1 MSENK
6 NIDVSNVTLF
16 LHSAGSGVVGIKN
29 VIFGTWVLLYYNQV
43 LGLEP
48 YLASIAL
55 GVSLFFDAISDPL
68 VGVWSDRFKSKLGR
82 RHPFIYASIF
92 PLAFCIWLLFVPP
105 SSYDQSYLFLKLL
118 TLTVCIRLAITF
130 FETPR
135 AALGPELTKDYD
147 RRNTL
152 NAMGLFFGYG
162 GAILVGFV
170 MLEFFLPET
179 SGYMGSRA
187 YLNPEGYEKLAYFA
201 GFLTLVL
208 GFVAAS
214 STHKHINDLHVVSD
228 NLNVDIK
235 QVFREVIETL
245 SNKSWLM
252 IFFGG
257 CLYALFL
264 GLNTGVGNY
273 ISIYFWEWTPSDISV
288 FPLAG
293 GVSAIIGAI
302 IAVVIS
308 QGREKK
314 NIALFALSAT
324 VLISYIPF
332 VLRLIDP
339 LFEAQTFP
347 SNGSNALWWIMI
359 SHQCVTDVLSVMGW
373 VILISMVFDV
383 VEDSQKKT
391 GRRDEGLFLAG
402 PGLFQKVFSGLGVFI
417 LGFVLQFLGFSNTE
431 ATIQEMKEPV
441 NNLVLFIC
449 IIGPILNIGGLT
461 FIYFYTITRDE
472 YESAVKDLGYE

>member
-6 NIDVSNVTLF
+6 NINVSNVTLF

-68 VGVWSDRFKSKLGR
+68 VGVWSDRFKSKLGI

-105 SSYDQSYLFLKLL
+105 SSYDQTYLFFKLL

-162 GAILVGFV
+162 GAIVVGFV

-179 SGYMGSRA
+179 SDYMGSRA

-208 GFVAAS
+208 GFIAAS
-214 STHKHINDLHVVSD
+214 STHKHIKDLHVVPES
-228 NLNVDIK
+228 LNIDIK

-245 SNKSWLM
+245 SNRSWLM

-293 GVSAIIGAI
+293 GISAIIGAI

-308 QGREKK
+308 RGREKK
-314 NIALFALSAT
+314 NIALFALAAT

-332 VLRLIDP
+332 TLRLIDP
-339 LFEAQTFP
+339 FFEAQTFP

-359 SHQCVTDVLSVMGW
+359 SHQCITDILSVMGW

-449 IIGPILNIGGLT
+449 IVGPILNIGGLT

-472 YESAVKDLGYE
+472 YESAVKDLGY

>member
-16 LHSAGSGVVGIKN
+16 FHSAGSGVVGIKN

-105 SSYDQSYLFLKLL
+105 SSYDQTYLFLKLL

-162 GAILVGFV
+162 GAILIGFV

-208 GFVAAS
+208 GFIAAS
-214 STHKHINDLHVVSD
+214 STHKHINDLHVVPET
-228 NLNVDIK
+228 LNIDIK
-235 QVFREVIETL
+235 IVFREVIETL

-293 GVSAIIGAI
+293 GVAAIIGAI

-332 VLRLIDP
+332 ILRLIDP

-359 SHQCVTDVLSVMGW
+359 SHQCITDVLSVMGW

-431 ATIQEMKEPV
+431 STILEMKEPV

-472 YESAVKDLGYE
+472 YESAVKDLGY

>member
-6 NIDVSNVTLF
+6 NIVVSNLTLF

-68 VGVWSDRFKSKLGR
+68 VGVWSDRLKSKLGR

-105 SSYDQSYLFLKLL
+105 SSYDQTYLFLKLL
-118 TLTVCIRLAITF
+118 TLTVCIRLAITY

-179 SGYMGSRA
+179 SSYMGSRA

-208 GFVAAS
+208 GFIAAS
-214 STHKHINDLHVVSD
+214 STHKHIKDLHVVPES
-228 NLNVDIK
+228 LNIDIK
-235 QVFREVIETL
+235 QVFREVLETL

-314 NIALFALSAT
+314 NIALFALTAT

-332 VLRLIDP
+332 TLRLIDP
-339 LFEAQTFP
+339 FFEAQTFP

-359 SHQCVTDVLSVMGW
+359 FHQCITDILSVMGW

-441 NNLVLFIC
+441 NNLVIFIC

-472 YESAVKDLGYE
+472 YESAVKDLGY

>member
-6 NIDVSNVTLF
+6 NIEVSNATLF

-55 GVSLFFDAISDPL
+55 GISLFFDAISDPL

-105 SSYDQSYLFLKLL
+105 SSYDQTYLFLKLL

-162 GAILVGFV
+162 GAILIGFV

-179 SGYMGSRA
+179 SEYMGSRA

-201 GFLTLVL
+201 GFVTLVL
-208 GFVAAS
+208 GFIAAS
-214 STHKHINDLHVVSD
+214 STHKHIEDLHVVPENS
-228 NLNVDIK
+228 NVDLK
-235 QVFREVIETL
+235 QVFSEVIETL

-273 ISIYFWEWTPSDISV
+273 ISIYFWEWTPSDISI

-314 NIALFALSAT
+314 NIALFALTAT
-324 VLISYIPF
+324 VFISYIPF
-332 VLRLIDP
+332 TLRLIDP

-359 SHQCVTDVLSVMGW
+359 SHQCITDILSVMGW

-441 NNLVLFIC
+441 DNLVLFIC
-449 IIGPILNIGGLT
+449 VVGPILNIGGLT

-472 YESAVKDLGYE
+472 YESAVKDLGY